1 MFDLTALTNVR
12 YTLNDE
18 KWLGDRHLFIWY
30 ICDLNTIL
38 LPELEI
44 FFEKAE
50 QKVYFSITDKHC
62 YVHGYKYQT
71 FRILDCFSL
80 ISSVGEV
87 NTLVEFHHKHCCLQV
102 QDACLDV
109 SLLNLFNFWS
119 FRSSLN
125 QTYCLIC

>member
-18 KWLGDRHLFIWY
+18 KWIGDCLS
-30 ICDLNTIL
+30 DLNTIL

-44 FFEKAE
+44 LFEKAE
-50 QKVYFSITDKHC
+50 QKSYFSITDKHC

-71 FRILDCFSL
+71 FRVLDCFSL

-109 SLLNLFNFWS
+109 SLLN
-119 FRSSLN
+119 
-125 QTYCLIC
+125 